1 VDPVT
6 ILGRTIPR
14 KTLIAT
20 LAVSTVIVVGGGI
33 AFAYWST
40 TGSGTGTVGVG
51 TNTAVVVTQDGSP
64 GGLVPGGAAQ
74 PIDFT
79 VTNPSA
85 TTPVQIRTVVIGFGS
100 GFVAG
105 CSAADFVLVQPSKPS
120 VGTPLALAA
129 GASLSFTSVGS
140 ATATAPT
147 GATIAMVNSASNQDG
162 CKSSSVPLSFTVS

>member
-1 VDPVT
+1 MTV
-6 ILGRTIPR
+6 LGRAIKR

-20 LAVSTVIVVGGGI
+20 AAVSTVVLVGGGI
-33 AFAYWST
+33 AYAYWST
-40 TGSGTGTVGVG
+40 TGTGTGSAGVG
-51 TNTAVVVTQDGSP
+51 TNTAVVVTQNGSP

-79 VTNPSA
+79 VSNPSA
-85 TTPVQIRTVVIGFGS
+85 TAPVQIQTVAIGFGS
-100 GFVAG
+100 GFAAG

-129 GASLSFTSVGS
+129 GASLSFTSAGS

-147 GATIAMVNSASNQDG
+147 GASIAMVNSASNQDG
-162 CKSSSVPLSFTVS
+162 CKSSSVPLTFTVS